1 MTFQTKEQVF
11 QLIGI
16 IEIFSVP
23 DFLLQLF
30 NSALFVDAA
39 DKNTYIFKA

>member
-11 QLIGI
+11 QLIGMI
-16 IEIFSVP
+16 KIFSIP

-30 NSALFVDAA
+30 NSTLFFDVA
-39 DKNTYIFKA
+39 DKNIYIFKA